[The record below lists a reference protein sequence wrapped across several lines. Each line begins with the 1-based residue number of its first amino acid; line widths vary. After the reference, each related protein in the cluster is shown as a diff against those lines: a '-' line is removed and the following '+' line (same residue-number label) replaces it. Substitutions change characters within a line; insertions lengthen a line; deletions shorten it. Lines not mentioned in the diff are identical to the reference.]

1 VRDVD
6 LHGLGRTV
14 KHAIAALASRTVVHQ
29 LVLLAGTVAL
39 TRLLG
44 PLDFGVFAIV
54 QSALAVLVVFGD
66 TGVGGALVRQREEPT
81 DRQLA
86 SVLYLQIAVSAG
98 MMAVTMALAGWLPR
112 IWPDLPASA
121 PLLLRV
127 MAVDFLL
134 VSVRTPPLILM
145 ERRLAFTKL
154 SVIDVAESTTF
165 YIVAVALAASGFGAW
180 ALVIGVIAKGLLT
193 TLLIYGLSSWR
204 PRLTFSSADLRPL
217 IRFGVAQQLRHVAE
231 LVNACVGP
239 VVGGR
244 MLGTAAVG
252 YLTWALS
259 TAYFA
264 TKVGDILARIGF
276 PLFSRLQ
283 HDRALVGESLGRMI
297 HVTAFAVFAWIGLC
311 LGLGEQLTLV
321 IFSAKWLPAVPVLT
335 IYAGAVLIGFLS
347 TLVAPALDALG
358 KPGLFTKFV
367 VGWTIL
373 TWIAVPFAT
382 ARWQLV
388 GFAIGFATHI
398 VVGNAAIAVVMH
410 RLLPD
415 TRFFQRVRGPLI
427 ACAAVA
433 VLGRL
438 VLASWATGLLSLG
451 VSVLLLALVY
461 VAVAWAIDGR
471 ALLRATSLVPLP
483 DDRPAELAYTAVAS

>member
-86 SVLYLQIAVSAG
+86 SVLYLQIALSAG
-98 MMAVTMALAGWLPR
+98 MMAVTMTLAGWLPR

-180 ALVIGVIAKGLLT
+180 ALVTGVIAKGLLT
-193 TLLIYGLSSWR
+193 TVLIYGLSSWR
-204 PRLTFSSADLRPL
+204 PRLTFASADLRPL

-231 LVNACVGP
+231 LVNAGVGP

-297 HVTAFAVFAWIGLC
+297 HVTAFAVFAWVGLC

-321 IFSAKWLPAVPVLT
+321 IFPPNGCRRTGPDDLCGRGADRLPVDARC
-335 IYAGAVLIGFLS
+335 AGDGRARQAGPLHQVRRR
-347 TLVAPALDALG
+347 LDD
-358 KPGLFTKFV
+358 PHV
-367 VGWTIL
+367 DRR
-373 TWIAVPFAT
+373 PFAT

-388 GFAIGFATHI
+388 GFAIGFATDI
-398 VVGNAAIAVVMH
+398 EVGNAAIAVVMH

-415 TRFFQRVRGPLI
+415 TRFFQRVRGPLL

-433 VLGRL
+433 MLGRL

-471 ALLRATSLVPLP
+471 ALLRATSLVPQV
-483 DDRPAELAYTAVAS
+483 DDRPGELAYTAVAS

>member
-1 VRDVD
+1 
-6 LHGLGRTV
+6 
-14 KHAIAALASRTVVHQ
+14 
-29 LVLLAGTVAL
+29 
-39 TRLLG
+39 
-44 PLDFGVFAIV
+44 
-54 QSALAVLVVFGD
+54 
-66 TGVGGALVRQREEPT
+66 
-81 DRQLA
+81 
-86 SVLYLQIAVSAG
+86 

-180 ALVIGVIAKGLLT
+180 ALVTGVIAKGLLT

-204 PRLTFSSADLRPL
+204 PRLTFASADLRPL

-264 TKVGDILARIGF
+264 TKVGDILAQHR
-276 PLFSRLQ
+276 LSVVFSAAARPRAGRRVARA
-283 HDRALVGESLGRMI
+283 HDSRHGVRG
-297 HVTAFAVFAWIGLC
+297 VC
-311 LGLGEQLTLV
+311 LDRTLSRLGEQLTLV

-335 IYAGAVLIGFLS
+335 ILRGAVLIGFLS

-398 VVGNAAIAVVMH
+398 VVGNAAIAIVMH
-410 RLLPD
+410 RLLPE
-415 TRFFQRVRGPLI
+415 TRFFQRVRGPLV

-433 VLGRL
+433 ILGRL
-438 VLASWATGLLSLG
+438 VLASSATGLLSLG
-451 VSVLLLALVY
+451 VSVVIAALVY
-461 VAVAWAIDGR
+461 VAVAWTIDGR
-471 ALLRATSLVPLP
+471 ALLRATSLVPQA
-483 DDRPAELAYTAVAS
+483 DDRPGELAYTAVAS

>member
-1 VRDVD
+1 MRDVD
-6 LHGLGRTV
+6 LHSLGRSV

-39 TRLLG
+39 TRLLN

-66 TGVGGALVRQREEPT
+66 TGLGGALVRQPDEPT
-81 DRQLA
+81 PRQLS
-86 SVLYLQIAVSAG
+86 SVLSLQLALSLA
-98 MMAVTMALAGWLPR
+98 MMAVTMAFAGLLPR
-112 IWPDLPASA
+112 IWPDLPPSA
-121 PLLLRV
+121 PVLLRV
-127 MAVDFLL
+127 MAVDFML

-145 ERRLAFTKL
+145 ERRMAFGRL
-154 SVIDVAESTTF
+154 SIIDVAESTTF
-165 YIVAVALAASGFGAW
+165 YVVAVALAFWGFGAW
-180 ALVIGVIAKGLLT
+180 ALVAGVVAKGLLT

-204 PRLTFSSADLRPL
+204 PRLAFAWSDLRPL
-217 IRFGVAQQLRHVAE
+217 IRFGVAQQLRQVAE
-231 LVNACVGP
+231 LVNAGVGP

-283 HDRALVGESLGRMI
+283 HDRTLVGESLGRMI
-297 HVTAFAVFAWIGLC
+297 HVTAFVVFAWIGLC

-373 TWIAVPFAT
+373 TWIAVPLAT

-388 GFAIGFATHI
+388 GFAIGFASHI
-398 VVGNAAIAVVMH
+398 VVGNGAIAIVMH
-410 RLLPD
+410 RLLPQ
-415 TRFFQRVRGPLI
+415 TRFFHRVRGPFLG
-427 ACAAVA
+427 CVAVA
-433 VLGRL
+433 LLGRL
-438 VLASWATGLLSLG
+438 VLAAQVTGPISLG
-451 VSVLLLALVY
+451 LCVVAAALLYAGI
-461 VAVAWAIDGR
+461 AWTIDGR
-471 ALLRATSLVPLP
+471 ALLQATSLVPQA
-483 DDRPAELAYTAVAS
+483 DDQPREFALTAAS